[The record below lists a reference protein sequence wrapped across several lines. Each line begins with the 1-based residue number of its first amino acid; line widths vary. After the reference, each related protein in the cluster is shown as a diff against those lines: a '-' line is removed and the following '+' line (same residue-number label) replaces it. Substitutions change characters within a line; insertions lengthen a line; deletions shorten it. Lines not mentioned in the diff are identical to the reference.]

1 MKISSVS
8 KGFMTLAGAA
18 LLATAPLKAQTTS
31 TQSRQNRQEV
41 DTFTLANRVSPY
53 GTKNESVLANAPSA
67 NVKMLGQSQKARIVV
82 DLNKNILYTYDQ
94 SGNAEEAFLVA
105 SGKKSTP
112 TTPGYSLVTHVETY
126 PFKTAPVWSKRRK
139 NPAEYG
145 PKIICLTTINPKTGA
160 KLNNGE
166 FIHGNNDLASIGK
179 HSSHGCIRMANEIIV
194 KLAQRVKRGDIVVF
208 KK

>member
-8 KGFMTLAGAA
+8 KGFITLAGAA
-18 LLATAPLKAQTTS
+18 LLAAAPLKAQTTS
-31 TQSRQNRQEV
+31 TQNRQNLQEV
-41 DTFTLANRVSPY
+41 DTFMLANRVSPY
-53 GTKNESVLANAPSA
+53 GTKNEEILANAPSA

-166 FIHGNNDLASIGK
+166 FIHGNNNPASIGK